1 MKELTTKDMTEY
13 LKNVMLQESSVYR
26 QNEIVHDAQ
35 SMLEENRPFEKHIE
49 KPKKKKIKGPESYN
63 VSELKQSI
71 KDAEAGA
78 EKNGSFKIFGLIA
91 GILATALGFKLL
103 TVEDVE
109 FFGGFIFFCGIAM
122 LVSARSCRKEAE
134 YYRKQAEE
142 YTNKVEQKKLEYN
155 RQLEEYK
162 QQVADNENKYK
173 KDLDAYEISVKRAG
187 GRYRK
192 AMERYKSVEHEVG
205 QLDKHLSETQQIL
218 KKLYDLDYIFPK
230 YRNFAAICS
239 IYEYFVSGRCTELT
253 GADGA
258 YNLYESELRQN
269 LIIERLDKII
279 DSLEVI
285 KENQYALYS
294 ELERTNEILNGISS
308 DMRELVST
316 VRRIEITANRIEDA
330 VHITNYYTQVTAQN
344 TKALKYIALING

>member
-1 MKELTTKDMTEY
+1 MKKTAFVL
-13 LKNVMLQESSVYR
+13 S
-26 QNEIVHDAQ
+26 
-35 SMLEENRPFEKHIE
+35 
-49 KPKKKKIKGPESYN
+49 G
-63 VSELKQSI
+63 
-71 KDAEAGA
+71 G
-78 EKNGSFKIFGLIA
+78 GSRG
-91 GILATALGFKLL
+91 
-103 TVEDVE
+103 
-109 FFGGFIFFCGIAM
+109 
-122 LVSARSCRKEAE
+122 
-134 YYRKQAEE
+134 
-142 YTNKVEQKKLEYN
+142 
-155 RQLEEYK
+155 
-162 QQVADNENKYK
+162 
-173 KDLDAYEISVKRAG
+173 AYEIGVWKALKELGVEIDMVFGTSVGAINGAMVAQDEPELAEKLWMQMETGMIFDIDTGGSPEQGSGADRPAGKRTEHTSDSRTG
-187 GRYRK
+187 GIT
-192 AMERYKSVEHEVG
+192 AAS
-205 QLDKHLSETQQIL
+205 